1 MGWDIYI
8 RGGAPGSGSEGKSG
22 PSKLNKELGTA
33 IYELTTGADRG
44 EYDAYAARYNSLAD
58 DFEVFEADV

>member
-1 MGWDIYI
+1 MRFIYI
-8 RGGAPGSGSEGKSG
+8 RGGAPGSGSEG
-22 PSKLNKELGTA
+22 PSKLKKELGTA

-44 EYDAYAARYNSLAD
+44 EYDAYAAKYNSLAD